1 MPLLVAAVVPD
12 MHLIPSVGGIGGV
25 AGNSRCAG
33 STGRGS
39 ADHHGCDP
47 RGVQGRA
54 GDGRHRG
61 YREPVRDRCVSGAL
75 AKLREGVYE
84 VRAGLTWSF
93 SVRNNKQFMSEPEP
107 EVNFAANPVDL
118 IRHLLT
124 NLPTNCKY

>member
-1 MPLLVAAVVPD
+1 MLAFLGALAARA
-12 MHLIPSVGGIGGV
+12 GGARTIMG
-25 AGNSRCAG
+25 AIRAAF
-33 STGRGS
+33 RG
-39 ADHHGCDP
+39 
-47 RGVQGRA
+47 A

-61 YREPVRDRCVSGAL
+61 YRESVRDRCVSGAL